1 MTGTGKQSVALG
13 ADFLRH
19 ELRHGL
25 QPDATSPAAGVE
37 GFMEH
42 DAAVYRT
49 LLESTRAIPWK
60 IDWATMEFAYIGPQI
75 EALLGWA
82 PSSWKTVQDWAARMH
97 PEDRDKVVEFCV
109 AQSKAGTDH
118 EADYRALTSR
128 GEYVWLRDVVHVVRD
143 ERGEVSALVGFMFD
157 ISERKKTE
165 EKLVALQREL
175 EALSFKDGLTSV
187 GNRREFDAV
196 LQREWSAAQRHGS
209 PLSLIM
215 VDVDFFKSY
224 NDYYGHVQGDACLK
238 QMAGVLSDA
247 ARPGDFVGRFG
258 GEEFVLIL
266 PNTGADAARQVAERC
281 RNLIS
286 VAQIPHERSPFRQTV
301 TASFGV
307 GSVIPGEASDPVEF
321 VNLVDTQ
328 LYLAKDNG
336 RDCIAAVNRA
346 G

>member
-1 MTGTGKQSVALG
+1 MQSAALG

-19 ELRHGL
+19 ELHE
-25 QPDATSPAAGVE
+25 AAPRTAGIE
-37 GFMEH
+37 GYMEH

-49 LLESTRAIPWK
+49 LLESTKAIPWK
-60 IDWATMEFAYIGPQI
+60 IEWASLEFSYIGPQI

-82 PSSWKTVQDWAARMH
+82 PSSWRTVQDWAERMH
-97 PEDRDKVVEFCV
+97 PEDRAKVVEFCV

-238 QMAGVLSDA
+238 RIAGVLSDA
-247 ARPGDFVGRFG
+247 ARPGDFVGRLG
-258 GEEFVLIL
+258 GEEFVLML

-286 VAQIPHERSPFRQTV
+286 VAEIPHERSPFRQTV

-307 GSVIPGEASDPVEF
+307 GTVIPVAAGDPVEF